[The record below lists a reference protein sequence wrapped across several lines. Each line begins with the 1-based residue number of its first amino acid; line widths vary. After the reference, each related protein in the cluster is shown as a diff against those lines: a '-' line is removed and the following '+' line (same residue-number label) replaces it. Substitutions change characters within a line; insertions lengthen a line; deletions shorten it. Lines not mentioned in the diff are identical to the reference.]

1 MSVNYIWRG
10 VKGVVDLWH
19 GRVEESDENNAE
31 ARGQPE
37 DKDMKMVETVKL
49 KFYYPIKRRSN

>member
-1 MSVNYIWRG
+1 MNYIWRG